1 MGNILKLYRL
11 ITLIGLIVI
20 TPNLTGC
27 TPLPNDPA
35 FFINSQ
41 DLREQSA
48 SIDKCLAGECK

>member
-1 MGNILKLYRL
+1 MESILKLYRF
-11 ITLIGLIVI
+11 ITLIALIVI
-20 TPNLTGC
+20 IPNLTGC

-35 FFINSQ
+35 FFISSQ